1 MECLARSNAFRTVL
15 LTFKDGPAELGPA
28 ITGLLLFLVNKP
40 STREL
45 LLPGSDLEVG
55 IQFSHDQEAFVK
67 LTWVL
72 QTVLVGLTEA
82 YGKIP
87 TRLHGR
93 HLENLEQCVA
103 NIGMI
108 LASWPGEY
116 SSDHLIRRDDAHS
129 AQGLLYMCMDD
140 CRAIK
145 SLISSLH
152 VPNADM
158 RVSLEKR
165 FADAWSR

>member
-1 MECLARSNAFRTVL
+1 M
-15 LTFKDGPAELGPA
+15 
-28 ITGLLLFLVNKP
+28 
-40 STREL
+40 
-45 LLPGSDLEVG
+45 
-55 IQFSHDQEAFVK
+55 
-67 LTWVL
+67 
-72 QTVLVGLTEA
+72 LVGLTEA

-87 TRLHGR
+87 TRLHGS

-116 SSDHLIRRDDAHS
+116 SSDHLIKRDDAHS

-158 RVSLEKR
+158 RVSIEKR
-165 FADAWSR
+165 FADA